1 MNTEGHSDRHGEGHV
16 VIVDGYAAAKEL
28 PPAFARAGHP
38 TVRVQSTAEVPLVYR
53 GGLDLGGYVANIV
66 HEGDLD
72 QTLKALAGYQPV
84 AVLPGGEL
92 GVELAD
98 ALSEALGLPT
108 SNGTALSAA
117 RRDKYTQIERV
128 RASGLLAARQLLIE
142 DDEQLRA
149 WHEETGGR
157 IVVKPVR
164 SAAGDG
170 VSFCDTPEQAVRA
183 YRTLLGRENVFSLR
197 NEGVV
202 AQEYLVGSEFMVNT
216 VSRDGVHHLTDIW
229 RTGRLSVNGV
239 TDLAVENT
247 LVDAGSSEAV
257 RLCAY
262 AFQVLDALGIQHGP
276 GHLEIKLTPKG
287 ACLIE
292 AGARISGGDL
302 PAFTA
307 LSTGESQVDWIVD
320 AYVNPER
327 FHARSDRSYEIS
339 RYFAWAAMASPVE
352 GVLKG
357 FRGLDQVRALE
368 SFRELRV
375 LVQPGER
382 IRRTVD
388 DLSNAL
394 MLTLQH
400 DVEEVV
406 LRDLNT
412 VRYLD
417 GAGFYELEA
426 P

>member
-1 MNTEGHSDRHGEGHV
+1 MSTQGYV
-16 VIVDGYAAAKEL
+16 AIVDAYAAAKEL
-28 PPAFARAGHP
+28 APAFEKAGYG
-38 TVRVQSTAEVPLVYR
+38 TVRVQSTTEVPMVYQ
-53 GGLDLGGYVANIV
+53 GGLDLSGFVDNIV
-66 HEGDLD
+66 HEGDFER
-72 QTLKALAGYQPV
+72 TLAALAEYKPV

-98 ALSEALGLPT
+98 RLSEALGLPT
-108 SNGTALSAA
+108 NGTALSAA
-117 RRDKYTQIERV
+117 RRDKFTQIERI
-128 RASGLLAARQLLIE
+128 RSAGLRAARQLLIE

-149 WHEETGGR
+149 WHQETGGR

-170 VSFCDTPEQAVRA
+170 VSFCDTPEQAVQA
-183 YRTLLGRENVFSLR
+183 FRTLFGRENIFSLR

-202 AQEYLVGSEFMVNT
+202 AQEYLVGSEYMVNT
-216 VSRDGVHHLTDIW
+216 VSRDGVHHVTDIW

-247 LVDAGSSEAV
+247 LVDSGSSDAQ
-257 RLCAY
+257 LLSDY
-262 AFQVLDALGIQHGP
+262 AFRVLDALGIQHGP
-276 GHLEIKLTPKG
+276 GHLEIKLTPNG

-302 PAFTA
+302 PAFTK
-307 LSTGESQVDWIVD
+307 LSVGESQVEWIVD
-320 AYVNPER
+320 AYLDPDR
-327 FHARSDRSYEIS
+327 FHARSAEPYVIK

-357 FRGLDQVRALE
+357 YRGLDQVRALE
-368 SFRELRV
+368 SFRELRI
-375 LVQPGER
+375 LVEPGQP
-382 IRRTVD
+382 IKRTID
-388 DLSNAL
+388 DLSNAI
-394 MLTLQH
+394 MLTLHH

-426 P
+426 ADAN

>member
-1 MNTEGHSDRHGEGHV
+1 MSTEGHI
-16 VIVDGYAAAKEL
+16 VIVDAYAAAKDIA
-28 PPAFARAGHP
+28 PAFAKAGYP
-38 TVRVQSTAEVPLVYR
+38 SIRVQSTAEVPMVYQ
-53 GGLDLGGYVANIV
+53 GGLDLSDFVDNIV
-66 HEGDLD
+66 HTGSFEE
-72 QTLKALAGYQPV
+72 TLAAVAAYHPV

-98 ALSEALGLPT
+98 ALSEALGLLT
-108 SNGTALSAA
+108 NGTALSAA
-117 RRDKYTQIERV
+117 RRHKFTQIERL
-128 RASGLLAARQLLIE
+128 RECGLLAARQLLIE
-142 DDEQLRA
+142 DEEQLREF
-149 WHEETGGR
+149 HRSIGGR

-170 VSFCDTPEQAVRA
+170 VSFCDTADQAVEA
-183 YRTLLGRENVFSLR
+183 YRRLLGRDNVFSEP
-197 NEGVV
+197 NEAVV

-216 VSRDGVHHLTDIW
+216 VSRDSVHHLTDIW

-247 LVDAGSSEAV
+247 LVDSGSSEAR
-257 RLCAY
+257 RLSEY
-262 AFQVLDALGIQHGP
+262 AFQVLDALGIEHGP

-307 LSTGESQVDWIVD
+307 LSVGESQVDWIVD
-320 AYVNPER
+320 AYVDPER
-327 FHARSDRSYEIS
+327 FHARSAEQYRIK

-357 FRGLDQVRALE
+357 FRALDQVRALE

-375 LVQPGER
+375 LVHPGQP

-388 DLSNAL
+388 DLSNAI
-394 MLTLQH
+394 MLTLHH

-417 GAGFYELEA
+417 GVGFYELEPTA
-426 P
+426 D